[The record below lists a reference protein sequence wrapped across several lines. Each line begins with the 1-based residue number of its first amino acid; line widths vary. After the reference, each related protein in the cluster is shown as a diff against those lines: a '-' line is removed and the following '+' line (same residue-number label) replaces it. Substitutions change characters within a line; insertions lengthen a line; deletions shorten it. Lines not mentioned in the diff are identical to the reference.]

1 MIIIIVQ
8 RQLLSFLSVFTCW
21 YCDHNLEGVLLMR
34 NILRR
39 VGQWLW
45 LR

>member
-1 MIIIIVQ
+1 MIIIVVQ

-21 YCDHNLEGVLLMR
+21 YCDHNLEGVLVR

-39 VGQWLW
+39 VGQRLW